1 MTTRQ
6 RAKVTLRP
14 FTEDDYDAMADVSN
28 ESYPDYAWTVA
39 ELRHM
44 DDDWTPE
51 GYFRRRIVADEA
63 GRPVGY
69 CDVSNSRGQFV
80 AENFSIDLVVR
91 PAARRRGIG
100 TALLED
106 AVAALRRRGARWV
119 RAGVKES
126 DAHSIAFAKHVG
138 AVELKRDWE
147 SRLELAVFDPA
158 PFAAAPKRAEDS
170 GVRITT
176 LSDELRADPDAV
188 RKAYALHAETRLD
201 VPNLDLP
208 TPSPFERF
216 EEEALRAPWALPEAY
231 FIAIRDGRYVGES
244 ALAAE
249 GADPSVIYQQLT
261 GVLRDERGKGIA
273 MALKLR
279 AVAYAKERGF
289 REIRTWNA
297 SINRPMLAINEA
309 LGFTKQPAWI
319 TFGKDLSAT

>member
-1 MTTRQ
+1 MTTGQ
-6 RAKVTLRP
+6 RAQVTLRP
-14 FTEDDYDAMADVSN
+14 FTDGDYDAMVDVSN

-39 ELRHM
+39 ELRHV
-44 DDDWTPE
+44 DADWTPE
-51 GYFRRRIVADEA
+51 GYFRRRIMADEA
-63 GRPVGY
+63 GVPVAY

-100 TALLED
+100 TTLLDD
-106 AVAALRRRGARWV
+106 AVAALRPRKAHWIRD
-119 RAGVKES
+119 GVKES

-147 SRLELAVFDPA
+147 SRLALATFDPA
-158 PFAAAPKRAEDS
+158 PFAAAPKRAEDA

-176 LSDELRADPDAV
+176 LADEIRADPDAV

-201 VPNLDLP
+201 VPNLDP
-208 TPSPFERF
+208 ATPSPYERF
-216 EEEALRAPWALPEAY
+216 EEEVLRSPWALPEAY

-244 ALAAE
+244 ALGTE
-249 GADPSVIYQQLT
+249 GADPGVVQQQLT
-261 GVLRDERGKGIA
+261 AVVRDERGKGIA

-279 AVAYAKERGF
+279 TVRYAKERGF

-309 LGFTKQPAWI
+309 LGFARQPAWI
-319 TFGKDLSAT
+319 TYGKDLSAG